1 VLALVHT
8 LAGLGLG
15 ATAGYLLRLA
25 LDWPEAPAVL
35 AAAGCVGQVCRALL
49 AYTGRPSEETLVYQ
63 FRIQTPAVVASG
75 TLGLV
80 STLTLLQFPAT
91 IVVPAASY
99 LLVRVLLSW
108 EHGSVS
114 GRGLQF
120 AARGGEIL
128 TLLAAIIIG

>member
-1 VLALVHT
+1 
-8 LAGLGLG
+8 
-15 ATAGYLLRLA
+15 
-25 LDWPEAPAVL
+25 
-35 AAAGCVGQVCRALL
+35 
-49 AYTGRPSEETLVYQ
+49 VYQ